1 MKKRFDSV
9 KGVAWLPVV
18 LVAILCAGVL
28 QLIETSY
35 GAEKATIASAEEI
48 PSGVQAQSIP
58 VVSPDQPEVGIE
70 EDHYLDK
77 SPVRE
82 TIASKTDLI
91 CAPQQ
96 HQPTDHTKQPDQPP
110 RLFRQRAQRLKHA
123 FNKRRGQRIG
133 QPLDN
138 QYQPEGQK
146 DHAHYWDACPVGDLR

>member
-1 MKKRFDSV
+1 MVYTGAKLGEIRIGLVTRVVAVNGRLLVKKRFDSV

-82 TIASKTDLI
+82 TKGLIWSKI
-91 CAPQQ
+91 NGPM
-96 HQPTDHTKQPDQPP
+96 
-110 RLFRQRAQRLKHA
+110 
-123 FNKRRGQRIG
+123 I
-133 QPLDN
+133 
-138 QYQPEGQK
+138 
-146 DHAHYWDACPVGDLR
+146 ACPVTNYWRRSGSMTGEWWNTTTSC